1 MPIDAVARR
10 PRGRPQARPDEETL
24 GVIAEAARQRF
35 VETGYSNTP
44 MDQVAKAAGVSTK
57 TLYRLVPTKADL
69 FKLTVSDRIG
79 RFMLTLDEAAL
90 ARLPFVEAL
99 ERLMS
104 KYGEM
109 VLSAEVIAVQK
120 LVMAE
125 SDRFPELA
133 REFQSGAIQAT
144 QQVIA
149 RLLRRGCAEGK
160 IRLAEPDVAA
170 GMLRGMMVMEPQR
183 SMMIAGVPAPTEA
196 EIAERASAC
205 VELFLRGCASAHAAA

>member
-1 MPIDAVARR
+1 MPTDAVARR

-35 VETGYSNTP
+35 IETGYSNTP

-160 IRLAEPDVAA
+160 IHLAEPDVAA

-183 SMMIAGVPAPTEA
+183 SMMIGGRTAPTSS
-196 EIAERASAC
+196 EIAERASVC
-205 VELFLRGCASAHAAA
+205 VKLFLSGCATAPAG